1 METATETVKCYTK
14 EETLRENT
22 AVSCE
27 DILPDYLQDIEKIAK
42 VDAVLLPQQHSME
55 SAALCCRG
63 NVVFTVVYFSP
74 DGEIFTRQ
82 ITLPYEINCKA
93 EHLTPQSIVRI
104 GQKAEGVSCRVAT
117 PRKLMLRAQVR
128 TELCRYEPPCTEA
141 KLEGDADAC
150 GKIMQRKHSVTGC
163 RMLAGEDRDAKLGAD
178 LVLPGNYPEI
188 ETLLDTTLTP
198 LPPKTTMQQGGIEYS
213 APCRVLLFYKGSDGE
228 YYSYSQTVQTEGLIP
243 IAEASPKMSCFAQST
258 LCSKSVQSAPDNM
271 GQMRVVEIDALLH
284 IECTCFQ
291 NTPMQI
297 TVDAFSANC
306 PLKADYAPLRCEEL
320 CLCTKSALTLSGST
334 KTESPV
340 KKILCIDASADYKS
354 STVEDDQLICNGI
367 VTLHGLYQNET
378 GKPEAFGAEIPFKY
392 KTACRTTEGE
402 QTSEVLC
409 FAAVSSVQGDAS
421 ADGIDMR
428 CELELALCAKKVAE
442 VTSLC
447 SLRADATESYPPR
460 QNDTLLLYYAQNG
473 EDIYEIAKQ
482 YHTDPE
488 LLRAA
493 NKLPQTAEKVAAD
506 DAAAHILLIP

>member
-340 KKILCIDASADYKS
+340 KKSSALMLRRTIRAAPLRTISSSATASFRCTAY
-354 STVEDDQLICNGI
+354 I
-367 VTLHGLYQNET
+367 
-378 GKPEAFGAEIPFKY
+378 
-392 KTACRTTEGE
+392 KTKRESRRHSGRKFRSNTKRHAAPQKGNKQAR
-402 QTSEVLC
+402 C
-409 FAAVSSVQGDAS
+409 FALPPYPPCRAMRAQTGSMCDVSS
-421 ADGIDMR
+421 
-428 CELELALCAKKVAE
+428 
-442 VTSLC
+442 
-447 SLRADATESYPPR
+447 SLRC
-460 QNDTLLLYYAQNG
+460 AQ
-473 EDIYEIAKQ
+473 K
-482 YHTDPE
+482 
-488 LLRAA
+488 
-493 NKLPQTAEKVAAD
+493 K
-506 DAAAHILLIP
+506 